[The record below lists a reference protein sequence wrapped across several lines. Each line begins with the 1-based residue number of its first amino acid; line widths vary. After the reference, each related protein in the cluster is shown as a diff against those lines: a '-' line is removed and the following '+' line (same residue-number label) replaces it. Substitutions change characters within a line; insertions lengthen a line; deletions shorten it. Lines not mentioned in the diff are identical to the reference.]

1 MSVITVKKGLDLPLA
16 GTPAQQIHTAPAVRS
31 VALLGRDYIGLRP
44 SMEVA
49 EGDRVVAGQSL
60 FTDKHDPAV
69 KYTSPGTGTIASINR
84 GARRV
89 LQSVVI
95 RTLCATGLWTAFR
108 TRPYSKVPRSDTRPA
123 SIFVTAMDS
132 NPLAADPQVI
142 IAEHAQAQGERISV
156 TEFTGPHPAGLPGT
170 HIHHLDPVS
179 ASRTVWHIGYQD
191 VVAIGKLFTTGE
203 LWLERVVALGQAR
216 MPRDLRIRA
225 LRKARVQLGCL
236 PRSLPHTDLHIGRR
250 ARPRVAWLDQPGG
263 QQVLDSQCVFV
274 ELQARQSRV

>member
-95 RTLCATGLWTAFR
+95 RLDDDTAQQISTPTDTATVEAGKLASLDATLVTDTLCATGLWTAFR

-142 IAEHAQAQGERISV
+142 IRPASSRTARHPYSSSGSCQRIAH
-156 TEFTGPHPAGLPGT
+156 GLAHRLPGRRC
-170 HIHHLDPVS
+170 H
-179 ASRTVWHIGYQD
+179 RQ
-191 VVAIGKLFTTGE
+191 VVYN
-203 LWLERVVALGQAR
+203 
-216 MPRDLRIRA
+216 
-225 LRKARVQLGCL
+225 
-236 PRSLPHTDLHIGRR
+236 RR
-250 ARPRVAWLDQPGG
+250 AVA
-263 QQVLDSQCVFV
+263 
-274 ELQARQSRV
+274 